1 MKVLNESRQ
10 PIKAIKIL
18 EKVEDYLLKNITPL
32 HDKNRSI
39 DTYLTQ
45 DESNALKVMID
56 AFNDIGDAI
65 EYLKG
70 EE

>member
-10 PIKAIKIL
+10 PTKAI
-18 EKVEDYLLKNITPL
+18 
-32 HDKNRSI
+32 
-39 DTYLTQ
+39 